1 MDKEK
6 VIKFL
11 ESLGISTEGEF
22 DENRYIVELKD
33 SDEWARYYSVLA
45 ENPDFELSEASS
57 MSQEFASV
65 ITYVSDEYR
74 IGLNANFDDNYYTIS
89 VEEN

>member
-33 SDEWARYYSVLA
+33 SDE
-45 ENPDFELSEASS
+45 
-57 MSQEFASV
+57 
-65 ITYVSDEYR
+65 
-74 IGLNANFDDNYYTIS
+74 
-89 VEEN
+89 

>member
-1 MDKEK
+1 
-6 VIKFL
+6 
-11 ESLGISTEGEF
+11 
-22 DENRYIVELKD
+22 
-33 SDEWARYYSVLA
+33 
-45 ENPDFELSEASS
+45 

>member
-6 VIKFL
+6 ITNFL
-11 ESLGISTEGEF
+11 KSLGISTEGGF
-22 DENRYIVELKD
+22 KGNRYIVELKD
-33 SDEWARYYSVLA
+33 SDEWARYYSVFS

-65 ITYVSDEYR
+65 ITYVSDEYKV
-74 IGLNANFDDNYYTIS
+74 GLNANFDDNYYTLS
-89 VEEN
+89 LEEN